1 MVMRLARGNTE
12 CNAVF
17 PVMSVQTVS
26 QQLLELEKAL
36 PGPVPAILRAAAV
49 PFHMGAPTDVLE
61 AGPPQNSSG
70 EGGSRLVGSR

>member
-36 PGPVPAILRAAAV
+36 PGPVPAILGAAAV
-49 PFHMGAPTDVLE
+49 PVHRSDE
-61 AGPPQNSSG
+61 CAGSWTASKQ
-70 EGGSRLVGSR
+70 